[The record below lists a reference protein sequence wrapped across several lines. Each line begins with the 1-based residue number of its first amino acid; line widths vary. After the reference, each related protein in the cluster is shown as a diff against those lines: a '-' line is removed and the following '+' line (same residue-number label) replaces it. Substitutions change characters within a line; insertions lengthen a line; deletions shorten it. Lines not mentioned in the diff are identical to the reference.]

1 MRMGRRFLLLAA
13 LALAVSNYAWADDN
27 EGDEGGG
34 SIVIEEDENGNIKVR
49 VPKSAAAANK
59 GKSAED
65 TSKLVP
71 PGAACWTSPPA
82 HTTNRPRKGYRN
94 RRTGEYE
101 KAWDCYPRR

>member
-1 MRMGRRFLLLAA
+1 MGRRFLLLAA

-71 PGAACWTSPPA
+71 SGGGLLDKSTGTYYEPAGA
-82 HTTNRPRKGYRN
+82 KGYRN